1 MRVNYRNLPDSEGDK
16 TLVQKAGSVIGKA
29 AKLAVTAY
37 AAKKVG
43 KGLSDVGKGLE
54 SGHDHPGDSDE

>member
-1 MRVNYRNLPDSEGDK
+1 MSRNKYRNLPEDDDR
-16 TLVQKAGSVIGKA
+16 TLVQKAGSVIGKV
-29 AKLAVTAY
+29 AKLAVGAY

-43 KGLSDVGKGLE
+43 SGLEAVGKGLE

>member
-1 MRVNYRNLPDSEGDK
+1 MRVNYRKEPEDDE
-16 TLVQKAGSVIGKA
+16 TLVSKAGKVIGKA

-37 AAKKVG
+37 VGKKVG

-54 SGHDHPGDSDE
+54 SGHDHPGDE